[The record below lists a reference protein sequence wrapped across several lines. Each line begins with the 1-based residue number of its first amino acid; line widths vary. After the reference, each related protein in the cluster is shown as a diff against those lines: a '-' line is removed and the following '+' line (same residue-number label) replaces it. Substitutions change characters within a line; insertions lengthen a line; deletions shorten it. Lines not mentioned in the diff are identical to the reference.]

1 MSDETTKTQNIDKE
15 FTATITLEPT
25 SGWLCVIMD
34 ASGDFFGTRKPV
46 KVAGTV
52 DGHPVRITML
62 PIGNG
67 NHMLPLKAE
76 LRKILGKDRGD
87 EVTVRLQQRFT

>member
-1 MSDETTKTQNIDKE
+1 MPDESSKTENIDAV

-52 DGHPVRITML
+52 DGHPVRVTML

-67 NHMLPLKAE
+67 NHMLPLNAK
-76 LRKILGKDRGD
+76 LRKTLGKDRGD
-87 EVTVRLQQRFT
+87 EVTVHLQQRFT